1 MEIKLPL
8 LQNPVGAIAF
18 FRDELETMTGVKGTH
33 PIPAPLLETLLT
45 EMLFAEQADLFDAR
59 LLSRLSAHDVR
70 EYVRATFVPLIQK
83 RTTIEGKRLPQR
95 EPKEASNGKPC

>member
-33 PIPAPLLETLLT
+33 PILAPLLETFLT
-45 EMLFAEQADLFDAR
+45 EMLFAEKVDLFDPR
-59 LLSRLSAHDVR
+59 LLSQALGTRCQRIRSRDVCSAYSEANYDR
-70 EYVRATFVPLIQK
+70 RQTFASTRAH
-83 RTTIEGKRLPQR
+83 E
-95 EPKEASNGKPC
+95 S